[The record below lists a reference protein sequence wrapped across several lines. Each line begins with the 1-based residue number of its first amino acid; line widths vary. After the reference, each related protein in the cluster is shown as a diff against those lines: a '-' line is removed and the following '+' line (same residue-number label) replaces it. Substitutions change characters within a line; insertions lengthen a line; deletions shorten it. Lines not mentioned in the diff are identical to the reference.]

1 MSKSVH
7 SPGTDKE
14 STALKPYRFWKRGL
28 RAVLIGVV
36 ASAVLLTGFVM
47 FFEDRFIYF
56 PGKDDPGPSP
66 GEEVELRAADGV
78 RLHAWWVPHPKAKTT
93 LLYLHGNAGHIGDR
107 RDVIRQ
113 LGTLPADVL
122 ALDYRGYGKSE
133 GTPSESGLY
142 ADARA
147 AYDWL
152 IAKGIS
158 ASRIVVFG
166 KSLGGAVAADLAS
179 KVDVGGLVLQ
189 STFTSAVDM
198 AGRMMPYF
206 PARLLMRSRFDSLA
220 KIPAV
225 ACPKLIVHGR
235 RDEMIPFEMA
245 ERLLAAAAEP
255 KQSAWFDDGGHNGL
269 IDSNGGAWLDA
280 LRRFAIRDSP

>member
-1 MSKSVH
+1 M
-7 SPGTDKE
+7 
-14 STALKPYRFWKRGL
+14 L
-28 RAVLIGVV
+28 RSVLIGVG

-47 FFEDRFIYF
+47 FFEDKFIYF
-56 PGKDDPGPSP
+56 PGKDDPGVSP

-78 RLHAWWVPHPKAKTT
+78 RLHAWWVPNPKAKTT

-113 LGTLPADVL
+113 LGSLPADVL
-122 ALDYRGYGKSE
+122 ALDYRGYGRSE
-133 GTPSESGLY
+133 GTPSESGLC

-152 IAKGIS
+152 IAKGIP

-179 KVDVGGLVLQ
+179 KVEVGALILQ
-189 STFTSAVDM
+189 STFTSAPDM
-198 AGRMMPYF
+198 AGRVMPLF
-206 PARLLMRSRFDSLA
+206 PARLLMRSRYDTLSKVA
-220 KIPAV
+220 SI
-225 ACPKLIVHGR
+225 ACPKLIVHSR

-245 ERLLAAAAEP
+245 ERLLTAAKEP
-255 KQSAWFDDGGHNGL
+255 KESAWFEKGGHNGL
-269 IDSNGGAWLDA
+269 IDGNETAWLDA
-280 LRRFAIRDSP
+280 LRRFAIRGSP